1 MNNFLDKSKKCR
13 DLLESLQ
20 AKIDIDEIKKNFD
33 FTRNQID
40 KLKNEI
46 NEANEAWKF
55 IKNKF
60 TIILIGSYGRLE
72 SSHISDLDFC
82 IIYNDGVSSKEKKMI
97 KETINSVFEKIF
109 SKKISLFLET
119 SFSDIITNIG
129 GKDDSSI
136 DLTTRI
142 LILMESIPL
151 IGDKLYNK
159 LISKLCKIYLEEY
172 IREGK
177 YPLFLTN
184 EIIRFWRTL
193 CIDYRW
199 KKMEMEKPWATRNIK
214 LRFSRKLLCYATLIL
229 SVFLSKGIISQD
241 EFQELITYPSS
252 IKILYIYG
260 LIDKDKNFSE
270 RSDLLECIEK
280 IIMQYDDFLK
290 NIYNTN
296 VRKSLEI
303 VDFKKRDTNDNYINI
318 KEKAKEFHNDLVV
331 LIEKID
337 INIVKK
343 YLIM

>member
-13 DLLESLQ
+13 DLLESLP
-20 AKIDIDEIKKNFD
+20 AKIDIEEIKKNFD
-33 FTRNQID
+33 FTRIQID
-40 KLKNEI
+40 RLNNEI
-46 NEANEAWKF
+46 NKTIEDWKF

-60 TIILIGSYGRLE
+60 SIILVGSYGRLE

-82 IIYNDGVSSKEKKMI
+82 IIYNDGVSSKEKNMI
-97 KETINSVFEKIF
+97 KETIHSLFKKNFT
-109 SKKISLFLET
+109 KKISLFLEN

-136 DLTTRI
+136 NFTTRI

-151 IGDKLYNK
+151 IGNKLYYK
-159 LISKLCKIYLEEY
+159 LISKLCEIYLEEY

-214 LRFSRKLLCYATLIL
+214 LRFSRKLLCFATLIL
-229 SVFLSKGIISQD
+229 SIFLFKGIISQD
-241 EFQELITYPSS
+241 EFQELVTYPSS
-252 IKILYIYG
+252 IKMLHIYG
-260 LIDKDKNFSE
+260 LIDKDKNFSG

-280 IIMQYDDFLK
+280 IIMQYNDFLK
-290 NIYNTN
+290 NIYNSK
-296 VRKSLEI
+296 VRENLEI
-303 VDFKKRDTNDNYINI
+303 VEFKKRDTNDNYVNL
-318 KEKAKEFHNDLVV
+318 KEKAKEFHNNLVV

-337 INIVKK
+337 KSIVKK